1 MAKQTFK
8 EIVNDKAQRL
18 LNGVA
23 LWGAFYRSNPH
34 RFAKDFLNINLR
46 TFQKINLYE
55 MMHNVNTI
63 YLASRGQGRYPF
75 CNSISASNT

>member
-1 MAKQTFK
+1 MGKQTLK
-8 EIVNDKAQRL
+8 EVINDKAQHL
-18 LNGVA
+18 LNAVA
-23 LWGAFYRSNPH
+23 LWGAFYRANPH

-63 YLASRGQGRYPF
+63 YLASRG
-75 CNSISASNT
+75 

>member
-8 EIVNDKAQRL
+8 EVVNDKAQSL
-18 LNGVA
+18 LNAVA
-23 LWGAFYRSNPH
+23 LWGAFYRANPH

-46 TFQKINLYE
+46 LFQKINLYE

-63 YLASRGQGRYPF
+63 YLASRG
-75 CNSISASNT
+75 